1 MKNHPFENIKPYPVI
16 ARFFSPDNFVQAPG
30 STQGYNRYSYCLN
43 NPLQWVDPSGEVS
56 LTPWYLDLVGFV
68 HWIDHM
74 DEMPS
79 YGTYLGEQGC
89 FVCNDEM
96 KYYHADGRITQLDI
110 PEVQIDGTITSIPF
124 PNNNKYT
131 DSQYDYSEKNNNNV
145 LNSQVVDIT
154 LNAVGVVSSVV
165 SEEGKGVLK
174 YTVEGVGWITY
185 GTQNARVAKNIYEN
199 KRLTIEDSYDLV
211 TTNVGFWGG
220 PCGAMIALTLDMY
233 KRAAIW
239 ISNYYSELEMELR
252 RMNTPEIF
260 Y

>member
-1 MKNHPFENIKPYPVI
+1 M
-16 ARFFSPDNFVQAPG
+16 
-30 STQGYNRYSYCLN
+30 
-43 NPLQWVDPSGEVS
+43 
-56 LTPWYLDLVGFV
+56 
-68 HWIDHM
+68 
-74 DEMPS
+74 
-79 YGTYLGEQGC
+79 
-89 FVCNDEM
+89 
-96 KYYHADGRITQLDI
+96 
-110 PEVQIDGTITSIPF
+110 
-124 PNNNKYT
+124 
-131 DSQYDYSEKNNNNV
+131 
-145 LNSQVVDIT
+145 
-154 LNAVGVVSSVV
+154 V

-220 PCGAMIALTLDMY
+220 PCGAMIAFTLDMY

-239 ISNYYSELEMELR
+239 ISNYYCELEMELR